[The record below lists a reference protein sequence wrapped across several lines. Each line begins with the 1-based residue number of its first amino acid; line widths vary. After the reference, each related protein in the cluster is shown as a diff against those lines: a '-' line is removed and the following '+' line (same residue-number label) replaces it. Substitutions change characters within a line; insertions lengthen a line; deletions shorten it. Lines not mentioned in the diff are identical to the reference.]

1 MGVGIFNFATS
12 PLADVEV
19 HTVQCEVNQV
29 YEKIVGASSTV
40 ALHVRV
46 AGMDVTII
54 HDELTAAAVDGSSYN
69 RWYGEGAQE
78 VDVTYD
84 SGLRIYKAP
93 KSGAE
98 YELAIKDKYDP
109 SKFRRWQ
116 IYPPS
121 GGQIMVWWKSTLMM
135 DCGYVLAYSVYLHND
150 YWEDEQ
156 THGRWLEEAASSIH
170 AQPERSLQQSEDACG
185 GRSGPP
191 PTVPKLSAAS
201 RLQVTGR
208 GRRCSRAARRSTS
221 RARATRRA
229 PVATS
234 RRARRCRS
242 RRSRSPPPTC

>member
-29 YEKIVGASSTV
+29 YEKIIGASSTV

-156 THGRWLEEAASSIH
+156 THRRRLEEAACPRTAR
-170 AQPERSLQQSEDACG
+170 AQPQQSTGACA

-191 PTVPKLSAAS
+191 PAAPKLRAAS
-201 RLQVTGR
+201 RLPLTGR

-229 PVATS
+229 PAATS

-242 RRSRSPPPTC
+242 RRSRSPPRTC